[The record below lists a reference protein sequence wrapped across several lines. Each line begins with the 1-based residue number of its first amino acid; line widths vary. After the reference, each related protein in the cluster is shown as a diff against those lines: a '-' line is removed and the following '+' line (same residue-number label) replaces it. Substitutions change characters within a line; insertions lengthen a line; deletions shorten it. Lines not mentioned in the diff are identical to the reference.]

1 MINLTEIKD
10 ENKSA
15 GIKETIA
22 KVAPSIAQCNIAFMS
37 FNVSYSLYQNTSA
50 RTVEEALYL
59 RQVTL

>member
-1 MINLTEIKD
+1 MTEVLTAQ
-10 ENKSA
+10 NKSA

-37 FNVSYSLYQNTSA
+37 PNISYSFHQNTSA

-59 RQVTL
+59 RQVAL